1 MSLKAIIWVFG
12 AEHSGNFL
20 RSHQPSVM
28 ATSVSLMGQEY
39 IPTGECSLF
48 IHLHV
53 PKGILD
59 TLS

>member
-1 MSLKAIIWVFG
+1 MSLKAIVWVFG

-20 RSHQPSVM
+20 RSHQPSV
-28 ATSVSLMGQEY
+28 AAILVPLMEREY

-48 IHLHV
+48 AHLHV
-53 PKGILD
+53 PKGILG